1 MMVDQKKILIVDDDE
16 TIRETLSL
24 LLEEEGYLVDKAEN
38 GQKAIEKS
46 NTNFYNLAIIDWR
59 LPDIEGTKLLSSL
72 KETIPPMAKIMLT
85 GFPSMQNAID
95 SVNQGADAFILKP
108 VEGEVLLS
116 KVKELLK
123 QQDDT
128 RKFSEQ
134 KVAVFI
140 ETRGKELLQ
149 AKHFGNL
156 K

>member
-1 MMVDQKKILIVDDDE
+1 MNEQKRILIIDDDE

-24 LLEEEGYLVDKAEN
+24 LLEEEGYVVDKAES
-38 GQKAIEKS
+38 GQKGIAKS
-46 NTNFYNLAIIDWR
+46 NANFYNLAIIDWR
-59 LPDIEGTKLLSSL
+59 LPDIEGTKLLASL

-95 SVNQGADAFILKP
+95 SVNEGADAFILKP
-108 VEGEVLLS
+108 VEGEVLLN

-123 QQDDT
+123 LQEEA
-128 RKFSEQ
+128 RRFSEQ
-134 KVAVFI
+134 KVAAFI

-149 AKHFGNL
+149 SKQMGNR

>member
-1 MMVDQKKILIVDDDE
+1 MVDQKRILIVDDDE

-46 NTNFYNLAIIDWR
+46 NATFYNLAIIDWR
-59 LPDIEGTKLLSSL
+59 LPDVEGTKLLANL

-123 QQDDT
+123 QQDET

-134 KVAVFI
+134 KVAMFI

-149 AKHFGNL
+149 AKHIGNL